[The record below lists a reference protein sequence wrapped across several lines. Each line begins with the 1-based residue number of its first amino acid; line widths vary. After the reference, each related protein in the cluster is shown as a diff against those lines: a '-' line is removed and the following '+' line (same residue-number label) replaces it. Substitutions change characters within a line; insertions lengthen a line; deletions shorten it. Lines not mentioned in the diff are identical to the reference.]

1 MRFDFKDL
9 MSFGMFLIAFPRA
22 TSQVGI
28 LVCTF
33 GDCRES
39 QIPEEFAR

>member
-28 LVCTF
+28 FVCTF
-33 GDCRES
+33 GGCRES
-39 QIPEEFAR
+39 QIPEKFDR